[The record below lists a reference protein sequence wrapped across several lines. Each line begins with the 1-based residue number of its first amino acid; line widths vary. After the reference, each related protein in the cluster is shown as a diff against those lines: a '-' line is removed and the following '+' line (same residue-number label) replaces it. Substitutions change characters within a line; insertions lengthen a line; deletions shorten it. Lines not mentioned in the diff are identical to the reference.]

1 MNGPVPAPA
10 LALTVKGVSVRG
22 TSASVRGEAREV
34 GDGDGDESGDPR
46 PFSDMAPDVECAIA
60 LLLLPVACGLP
71 DDVALGLLPSP
82 ARCSWLGSPRSR
94 PVAPILTCA

>member
-10 LALTVKGVSVRG
+10 LALTVMGVSVRG
-22 TSASVRGEAREV
+22 TSASVRGEAKEV

-71 DDVALGLLPSP
+71 DDAALGLLPLP
-82 ARCSWLGSPRSR
+82 ACCSWLAR
-94 PVAPILTCA
+94 PGHAP